1 MTAPETAFEFDPF
14 DSSYFADPFPYYRT
28 MRDSI
33 PVYRRTIANHRIW
46 PHYWMLSRA
55 DDVDRALS
63 DWQTYSS
70 ARGTLI
76 DTDISLIPPNM
87 FNMDPPRHD
96 ELRGVLARN
105 LTPSRIAALEPQIRT
120 YAEQLVDGFAA
131 RGSFDAQRD
140 FGHLI
145 PTITMCTLM
154 DLPSADREKFLKW
167 NLDTL
172 GGGDFTSPAALAA
185 YGEMA
190 GYWSGIV
197 AQRRGGSGTD
207 LISQIVNTQLPGE
220 DMTDDEIG
228 GFCSLLHDA
237 AQNTTMNMITHGVLT
252 LGRHPEARRRLHDD
266 PNLWAKAVEELL
278 RFVSP
283 VQGLARTTTRDVELH
298 GVTIPAGDQ
307 VLVLYGSANHDER
320 VYPDP
325 DRFDLDR
332 ENVKAHWGFGHGI
345 HYCLGNAV
353 ARLEIGVALKTLV
366 ERLGD
371 WEVDEAAVH
380 LDQLVPT
387 RGVASAPVR
396 FSPRIS

>member
-1 MTAPETAFEFDPF
+1 
-14 DSSYFADPFPYYRT
+14 
-28 MRDSI
+28 
-33 PVYRRTIANHRIW
+33 
-46 PHYWMLSRA
+46 
-55 DDVDRALS
+55 
-63 DWQTYSS
+63 
-70 ARGTLI
+70 
-76 DTDISLIPPNM
+76 
-87 FNMDPPRHD
+87 
-96 ELRGVLARN
+96 
-105 LTPSRIAALEPQIRT
+105 
-120 YAEQLVDGFAA
+120 
-131 RGSFDAQRD
+131 
-140 FGHLI
+140 
-145 PTITMCTLM
+145 
-154 DLPSADREKFLKW
+154 
-167 NLDTL
+167 
-172 GGGDFTSPAALAA
+172 
-185 YGEMA
+185 
-190 GYWSGIV
+190 
-197 AQRRGGSGTD
+197 
-207 LISQIVNTQLPGE
+207 
-220 DMTDDEIG
+220 MTDDEIG

-252 LGRHPEARRRLHDD
+252 LGRHPEARRRIHDD